1 MRSLDPIG
9 HGAVLEGLWRAARER
24 RLAHALLFTGASGVG
39 KFLSAERLTAGLVCE
54 RGPGVPCGVCG
65 AEKRLRA
72 GVHPDVFVLDVPLE
86 AGDEIQIHWITRR
99 DTSPD
104 SAVLLEFL
112 SLRPA
117 EGGWRVA
124 LVRDAER
131 LSEEAQNAFLKTLE
145 EPGEN
150 VLLVLVTSRP
160 GALLPTV
167 RSRTVEV
174 AFAPLPEED
183 VLAILRRDGVEGAL
197 DELARAAH
205 GSPGAAARMALENT
219 LAARE
224 IVASVL
230 AGEAHAVEGSAALFD
245 LPGEFTGKTD
255 AAAAR
260 HLARARL
267 DLVIAVLLDVARAQA
282 GVPSGR
288 LAHGRLAT
296 SLRATS
302 PARIAAALER
312 VLEARQDVDHN
323 LAGDAALFRAM
334 LALESARPTGSKA
347 R

>member
-1 MRSLDPIG
+1 MRWVEPLG
-9 HGAVLEGLWRAARER
+9 HGAVLEGLWRAAREG

-54 RGPGVPCGVCG
+54 RGPGAPCGACG

-99 DTSPD
+99 DSSPD

-131 LSEEAQNAFLKTLE
+131 LSEEAQNALLKTLE

-150 VLLVLVTSRP
+150 VLLVLVTARP

-174 AFAPLPEED
+174 GFAPLPDDD
-183 VLAILRRDGVEGAL
+183 VIAILRRELVEGDL
-197 DELARAAH
+197 GELARAAH
-205 GSPGAAARMALENT
+205 GAPGAAVRMAAQNT

-224 IVASVL
+224 LVAAVL
-230 AGEAHAVEGSAALFD
+230 AGEASAVEAAAALFD
-245 LPGEFTGKTD
+245 LPGDFTGKTD
-255 AAAAR
+255 AAASR

-267 DLVIAVLLDVARAQA
+267 DLVIEVLLDVQRARA
-282 GVPSGR
+282 GVPLER
-288 LAHGRLAT
+288 LAHGRAAAALA
-296 SLRATS
+296 ATVPS
-302 PARIAAALER
+302 RITAALER

-334 LALESARPTGSKA
+334 LALESARA
-347 R
+347 RGAHAR